1 MGLLSPLL
9 ICPMEAQVDID
20 SLRSI
25 AEDQSNPDSIRF
37 TACFDLIWEG
47 YLFSQPDS
55 AYNLARDLQR
65 NARSEGNLVF
75 EARASEL
82 LAATWYVRGDLRT
95 ALIHYDTALT
105 LHKRNGDQD
114 GMADVMTNMAGMRA
128 FLGERSEALRL
139 YEEGLR
145 IHESLHDSTSI
156 ANDLNAMATIHMAI
170 GDHALTS
177 ELLVRSLRIQELLG
191 NERGV
196 ATGYANMGALLNAQG
211 EPDQALPHY
220 RKALRIAEALDD
232 RHMMGKDL
240 EEIGSCLL
248 QMGDTA
254 AAKDHFERSLV
265 LRQELDDH
273 HGIVNVRSRIAEV
286 LFHQGEY
293 AEARALFDTSI
304 RMARANDLPWGLGTA
319 LVGKAKLQLA
329 TGEPTAALETTIEAE
344 QAALEAEE
352 LSLLR
357 DAAELRYLVLKR
369 MGRWAESLAAH
380 EHLVQLNDSI
390 MAEENQRAVLRDEY
404 RYHYEKQAYTD
415 SIAHVMDLA
424 DASAQH
430 QEKMLQARSRLFLA
444 LSGGLV
450 LVVILLGFWL
460 RARLLKRTN
469 AALVEAQDMLVESER
484 RREAA
489 EVRARIAR
497 DVHDQ
502 LGSDLTKLV
511 MLGGEVRATATH
523 DPALAV
529 HAGDIERIASE
540 ANRSLGDIVWAIDPN
555 HDTLAGLVERVRA
568 HAARMLGNGP
578 AEYSIDCE
586 HEGADLAIDP
596 AITRD
601 IYLMF
606 RETLNNA
613 IKYARASRIQ
623 VFCRTNGKQVL
634 LEVLDD
640 GVGFAAAQAPSGRGL
655 ANMRERARR
664 IGADLSM
671 DGDRGT
677 RVRLVL
683 VLP

>member
-1 MGLLSPLL
+1 M
-9 ICPMEAQVDID
+9 
-20 SLRSI
+20 
-25 AEDQSNPDSIRF
+25 RF
-37 TACFDLIWEG
+37 TAYFDLIWEG

-55 AYNLARDLQR
+55 AYSLARDLQR
-65 NARSEGNLVF
+65 NARREGNRVF

-95 ALIHYDTALT
+95 ALINYDTALT

-128 FLGERSEALRL
+128 FLGERSEALKL
-139 YEEGLR
+139 YEAGLR
-145 IHESLHDSTSI
+145 IHETLHDSTSI
-156 ANDLNAMATIHMAI
+156 ANDLNAMATIHMAL
-170 GDHALTS
+170 GDHALAS
-177 ELLVRSLRIQELLG
+177 DLLVRSLRVQGSLG
-191 NERGV
+191 NDRGV

-211 EPDQALPHY
+211 EPDQALLHY
-220 RKALRIAEALDD
+220 RKALRIAEEMGD

-265 LRQELDDH
+265 LRQELDDQ

-286 LFHQGEY
+286 LFHQREY
-293 AEARALFDTSI
+293 PGALALFDSCI
-304 RMARANDLPWGLGTA
+304 RMARENDLPWGLGTA
-319 LVGKAKLQLA
+319 LVGKAKLLLA
-329 TGEPTAALETTIEAE
+329 TGESAAALNAAIEAE
-344 QAALEAEE
+344 QAAREAEE
-352 LSLLR
+352 LSLMR
-357 DAAELRYLVLKR
+357 DATELRYQVLKR
-369 MGRWAESLAAH
+369 MGRWAGSLAAH

-390 MAEENQRAVLRDEY
+390 MAEENQRAVLRNEY
-404 RYHYEKQAYTD
+404 RYNYEKQAYAD
-415 SIAHVMDLA
+415 SIAHVVDLA
-424 DASAQH
+424 RVNGQH
-430 QEKMLQARSRLFLA
+430 QEKMLRARSRLYLA

-450 LVVILLGFWL
+450 LSVILLGFWL

-469 AALVEAQDMLVESER
+469 AALVEAQDKLVESER
-484 RREAA
+484 GREAA

-540 ANRSLGDIVWAIDPN
+540 ANRSLGDIVWAIDPD

-578 AEYSIDCE
+578 AEYTIDCE
-586 HEGADLAIDP
+586 HEGMDRGVDP

-601 IYLMF
+601 IYLIF

-613 IKYARASRIQ
+613 IKYARANRIQ
-623 VFCRTNGKQVL
+623 VVFRTNEKQVRF
-634 LEVLDD
+634 EVRDD
-640 GVGFAAAQAPSGRGL
+640 GIGFAATNGTSGRGL
-655 ANMRERARR
+655 ANIRERARR
-664 IGADLSM
+664 IGADLSIE
-671 DGDRGT
+671 GDRGT

-683 VLP
+683 GLP